1 MLDYA
6 ALAALAEIIRR
17 GSFEAAAAALGV
29 TPSAVSQRIKGLEE
43 RMGEVLI
50 HRGPPA
56 RGTATGLRLMQH
68 LDQVR
73 LLEQALGTDPGT
85 VPATLRIAVNADSL
99 ATWFPPVMTALPA
112 IYDLVVDDQD
122 HARDW
127 LRKGEVSAAISS
139 DPEPVPGC
147 DVVALG
153 RMRYHALATPAF
165 IARHFPQGPTEAA
178 LRQAP
183 AVIFNM
189 KDAAQTRWAEALD
202 KPTLLV
208 GDFNI
213 APLDCDVY
221 DHKALLKVVSHT
233 PLEVETLGRLGDA
246 HGWVD
251 LGRKHIPAPERNWSW
266 WSYRTFW
273 QGKDRGR
280 RLDHMWASPQ
290 VAAQSTDHRVI
301 EETRHWEQCSDHVPL
316 ITDIAL

>member
-1 MLDYA
+1 MAFSFAGVLPVGAHSGKFKLITQIKLNLMLDYA

-189 KDAAQTRWAEALD
+189 KDAAQTRWAEALTGTKLHLTGHHIPASEAFARVVELGLGWGMIPEIWALPAITAGRLAHLAPD
-202 KPTLLV
+202 RPLDIALYWHV
-208 GDFNI
+208 QRAIRPAI
-213 APLDCDVY
+213 APLT
-221 DHKALLKVVSHT
+221 A
-233 PLEVETLGRLGDA
+233 A
-246 HGWVD
+246 I
-251 LGRKHIPAPERNWSW
+251 RKR
-266 WSYRTFW
+266 
-273 QGKDRGR
+273 
-280 RLDHMWASPQ
+280 
-290 VAAQSTDHRVI
+290 AADELR
-301 EETRHWEQCSDHVPL
+301 P
-316 ITDIAL
+316 

>member
-50 HRGPPA
+50 HRGAPA

-189 KDAAQTRWAEALD
+189 KDAAQTRWAEALTGTKLHLTGHHIPASEAFARVVELGLGWGMIPEIWALAAIAAGRLAHLAPD
-202 KPTLLV
+202 RPLDIALYWHV
-208 GDFNI
+208 QRAIRPAI
-213 APLDCDVY
+213 APLT
-221 DHKALLKVVSHT
+221 A
-233 PLEVETLGRLGDA
+233 A
-246 HGWVD
+246 I
-251 LGRKHIPAPERNWSW
+251 RKR
-266 WSYRTFW
+266 
-273 QGKDRGR
+273 
-280 RLDHMWASPQ
+280 
-290 VAAQSTDHRVI
+290 AADELR
-301 EETRHWEQCSDHVPL
+301 P
-316 ITDIAL
+316 

>member
-189 KDAAQTRWAEALD
+189 KDAAQTRWAEALTGTKLHLTGHHIPASEAFARVVELGLGWGMIPEIWALPAITAGRLAHLAPD
-202 KPTLLV
+202 RPLDIALYWHV
-208 GDFNI
+208 QRAIRPAI
-213 APLDCDVY
+213 APLT
-221 DHKALLKVVSHT
+221 A
-233 PLEVETLGRLGDA
+233 A
-246 HGWVD
+246 I
-251 LGRKHIPAPERNWSW
+251 RKR
-266 WSYRTFW
+266 
-273 QGKDRGR
+273 
-280 RLDHMWASPQ
+280 
-290 VAAQSTDHRVI
+290 AADELR
-301 EETRHWEQCSDHVPL
+301 P
-316 ITDIAL
+316 

>member
-29 TPSAVSQRIKGLEE
+29 TPSAISQRIKGLEE

-50 HRGPPA
+50 HRGAPA

-189 KDAAQTRWAEALD
+189 KDAAQTRWAEALTGTKLHLTGHHIPASEAFARVVELGLGWGMIPEIWALPAITAGRLAHLAPD
-202 KPTLLV
+202 RPLDIALYWHV
-208 GDFNI
+208 QRAIRPAI
-213 APLDCDVY
+213 APLT
-221 DHKALLKVVSHT
+221 A
-233 PLEVETLGRLGDA
+233 A
-246 HGWVD
+246 I
-251 LGRKHIPAPERNWSW
+251 RKR
-266 WSYRTFW
+266 
-273 QGKDRGR
+273 
-280 RLDHMWASPQ
+280 
-290 VAAQSTDHRVI
+290 AADELR
-301 EETRHWEQCSDHVPL
+301 P
-316 ITDIAL
+316 

>member
-50 HRGPPA
+50 HRGAPA

-189 KDAAQTRWAEALD
+189 KDAAQTRWAEALTGTKLHLTGHHIPASEAFARVVELGLGWGMIPEIWALPAITAGRLAHLAPD
-202 KPTLLV
+202 RPLDIALYWHV
-208 GDFNI
+208 QRAIRPAI
-213 APLDCDVY
+213 APLT
-221 DHKALLKVVSHT
+221 A
-233 PLEVETLGRLGDA
+233 A
-246 HGWVD
+246 I
-251 LGRKHIPAPERNWSW
+251 RKR
-266 WSYRTFW
+266 
-273 QGKDRGR
+273 
-280 RLDHMWASPQ
+280 
-290 VAAQSTDHRVI
+290 AADELR
-301 EETRHWEQCSDHVPL
+301 P
-316 ITDIAL
+316 